1 MFRRFSLRPASGLF
15 LRLSVIMLLLSGCA
29 TVRDETAQTWPDDI
43 PPQVF
48 FVEAY
53 EADPEN
59 QQFQTQEK
67 YLYWVRAFYEGTT
80 IYPRGW
86 YDLTDGIME
95 QTTDPERAA
104 ELEEE
109 LYLLGRNIATEWSK
123 SNRVNL
129 IKSGNLAVWGVA
141 AERAGKEGNVEETLA
156 KITADVEKLLAEEL
170 NPGEITAGRYHEQDP
185 NDFFA
190 F

>member
-1 MFRRFSLRPASGLF
+1 MFRRFSLRPT
-15 LRLSVIMLLLSGCA
+15 LRLALRASLLMLLLSGCVN
-29 TVRDETAQTWPDDI
+29 VRDDLAQNWPDDI
-43 PPQVF
+43 PPHSF

-53 EADPEN
+53 QADPEN
-59 QQFQTQEK
+59 HEFQTQEK

-80 IYPRGW
+80 LYPRGW
-86 YDLTDGIME
+86 YDLTDGILA
-95 QTTDPERAA
+95 QTEDSERAA
-104 ELEEE
+104 QLQEE

-141 AERAGKEGNVEETLA
+141 AERAGKEGNVDETLA
-156 KITADVEKLLAEEL
+156 KITTDVEKLLAEEL
-170 NPGEITAGRYHEQDP
+170 NPGAITASRYHEQDP